1 MSRYPLIL
9 TLGLVMLA
17 IAPAVAC
24 DQSAFAQIPLCE
36 AADTESDPGVIARS
50 CPYVYFSLADNGLP
64 SSFFLHVSQENAELE
79 KRLQTECS
87 DITGEIMETVAFFE
101 LFPEMRVYLG
111 RSN

>member
-24 DQSAFAQIPLCE
+24 DQSAFAQIPFCE
-36 AADTESDPGVIARS
+36 AADTESDPSVIARS
-50 CPYVYFSLADNGLP
+50 CPYVYLSTGENGLP
-64 SSFFLHVSQENAELE
+64 GSFFLHTSQENAELE

-87 DITGEIMETVAFFE
+87 DTTGEVMETVAFFE
-101 LFPEMRVYLG
+101 RFPEMRVYLG